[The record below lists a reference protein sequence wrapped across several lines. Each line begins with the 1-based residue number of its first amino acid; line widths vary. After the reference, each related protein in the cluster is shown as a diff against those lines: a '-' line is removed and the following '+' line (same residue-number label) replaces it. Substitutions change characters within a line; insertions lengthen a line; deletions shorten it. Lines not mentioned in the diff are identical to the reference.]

1 MEASTD
7 REEVADAAAAPPPP
21 PPLLPSPPPSL
32 IPFVAAASSGNA
44 VRAMSAAAAARAL
57 TCTLGNQNGVVSFK
71 SSAGNTA
78 VKKML
83 PTAPAASSLAA
94 ASAIV

>member
-1 MEASTD
+1 M
-7 REEVADAAAAPPPP
+7 
-21 PPLLPSPPPSL
+21 
-32 IPFVAAASSGNA
+32 
-44 VRAMSAAAAARAL
+44 RAMSAAAAARAL